1 VKVKAYKIDPKT
13 LRTLV
18 DWAGAGV
25 DSMVGRAHCSAE
37 DRALIRG
44 FARDLGLLP
53 PDSVYRSI
61 QAGGRAIPDKET
73 QHYIVRERLLQNAQI
88 EATAKLA
95 SDPTPDEV
103 RRREI
108 AIYGR
113 KTKTQ
118 AVS

>member
-1 VKVKAYKIDPKT
+1 LKVKAYKIAPRT

-18 DWAGAGV
+18 DWGLAGV

-53 PDSVYRSI
+53 PENFYKSI
-61 QAGGRAIPDKET
+61 QFAGRPVT
-73 QHYIVRERLLQNAQI
+73 QI
-88 EATAKLA
+88 ELTGKLA
-95 SDPTPDEV
+95 SALSPDEI
-103 RRREI
+103 RRREL
-108 AIYGR
+108 ASGS

-118 AVS
+118 AIP

>member
-1 VKVKAYKIDPKT
+1 VKVKAYKIAPKT

-18 DWAGAGV
+18 DWGLAGI
-25 DSMVGRAHCSAE
+25 DSMVGREHCSAE

-53 PDSVYRSI
+53 PENCYRSI
-61 QAGGRAIPDKET
+61 QFAGRP
-73 QHYIVRERLLQNAQI
+73 VPQI

-95 SDPTPDEV
+95 SDPGADEI

-108 AIYGR
+108 ASHAP
-113 KTKTQ
+113 KTI
-118 AVS
+118 

>member
-1 VKVKAYKIDPKT
+1 MKVKAYKIAPKT
-13 LRTLV
+13 LRTII
-18 DWAGAGV
+18 DWAGAGA

-53 PDSVYRSI
+53 PDNFYRPI
-61 QAGGRAIPDKET
+61 QSAGRP
-73 QHYIVRERLLQNAQI
+73 VPQI
-88 EATAKLA
+88 EATEALA
-95 SDPTPDEV
+95 SSLGPDQS

-108 AIYGR
+108 ASGS

-118 AVS
+118 AARRVTRGRLGAANK

>member
-1 VKVKAYKIDPKT
+1 VKVKAYKIEPKT
-13 LRTLV
+13 LRALV
-18 DWAGAGV
+18 EWAGAGV
-25 DSMVGRAHCSAE
+25 DSMVDREHCSAK

-73 QHYIVRERLLQNAQI
+73 QHHIVRERLLQNAQI
-88 EATAKLA
+88 ELTAKLA
-95 SDPTPDEV
+95 SEPTLDEI

-113 KTKTQ
+113 Q
-118 AVS
+118 AEAQTIP

>member
-1 VKVKAYKIDPKT
+1 VKVKAYKIEPKT

-53 PDSVYRSI
+53 PDNVYRPT
-61 QAGGRAIPDKET
+61 QTLGRALP
-73 QHYIVRERLLQNAQI
+73 QI
-88 EATAKLA
+88 EATSTLA
-95 SDPTPDEV
+95 SDPTEGEQK
-103 RRREI
+103 RREM
-108 AIYGR
+108 
-113 KTKTQ
+113 
-118 AVS
+118 VSRSK

>member
-1 VKVKAYKIDPKT
+1 MKVNAYKIERKT

-18 DWAGAGV
+18 DWAWAGV

-44 FARDLGLLP
+44 FAGDLGLLP
-53 PDSVYRSI
+53 PDSFYRPT
-61 QAGGRAIPDKET
+61 QAAGRP
-73 QHYIVRERLLQNAQI
+73 VPQI

-95 SDPTPDEV
+95 SAPTPDEI

-108 AIYGR
+108 ASGS